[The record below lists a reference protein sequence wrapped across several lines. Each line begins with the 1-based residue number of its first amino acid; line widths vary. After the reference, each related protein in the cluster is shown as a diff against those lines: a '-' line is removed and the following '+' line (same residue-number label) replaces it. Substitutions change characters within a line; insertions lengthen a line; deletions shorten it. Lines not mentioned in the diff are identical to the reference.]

1 MALKPQYLLK
11 AGDVLGGRYEI
22 MELAARGGM
31 SAVYRARD
39 RRTGRIWAVK
49 AAVKSDPLSGERA
62 YAGAAAER
70 DILCRLS
77 HPSLPGIADVM
88 EDEESI
94 FLVMDFIEG
103 TTLERLVEK
112 SGPMGEEEA
121 VAAALALADV
131 LSYLHSQSPPVIYRD
146 MKPSNVMMRRDGSI
160 VLFDFGIAR
169 KYRPG
174 ASSDTCLLGTP
185 GYAAPEQ
192 FGGHQ
197 TDERTDVFGLGA
209 TLAYL
214 LTGISPALPPFVI
227 PDIRKCAPSLSS
239 ALAEIISRATENDPS
254 ERYQSVEGLTSE
266 LCRYKEL
273 EAGFLRRE
281 RGKIGLFI
289 LPLAIGAASLA
300 ASFQLWTM
308 KSTAREDAYAA
319 ALSAAEEKASVS
331 LGRRSRAGS
340 ETEGGSGEGGEE
352 GEGALAGADVGYGEA
367 LAGADGEDGEG
378 GTGEVIGAFLAAA
391 AIAPERKESYM
402 ELLSYAAESGE
413 LASGIA
419 AVTGRVDALGDAEG
433 LDELCY
439 TLGWMLFEKG
449 TGAGGRPDDL
459 RRAASYFSKADGD
472 RYPDAALYASIAS
485 ALGSYSNDVDW
496 GEMSALMSEFS
507 RVTLRRG
514 LDVQKIRNALVY
526 TGICLA
532 REYELSIRGGDPLVE
547 AVSMAETG
555 IESAEKYLSNK
566 AAAPGG
572 DRGAGERAEV
582 RRYKK
587 ELTLRLADALMRQGG
602 GALQAAEVYGELAA
616 TALDEDEK
624 RAMLVRRAEALRA
637 AGDPRGAADIYRNIL
652 REDPDDPDIWLALS
666 ASMLE
671 SGDAEGAEQV
681 FDEAKDRDGIRE
693 AGNYSALA
701 ARFHD

>member
-1 MALKPQYLLK
+1 MDGADERRRKRESMKKMK

-88 EDEESI
+88 EDEGCI

-103 TTLERLVEK
+103 TTLERVVEK

-192 FGGHQ
+192 FGGYQ

-214 LTGISPALPPFVI
+214 LTGKSPALPPFVI

-239 ALAEIISRATENDPS
+239 TLAEIISRATQNDPS
-254 ERYQSVEGLTSE
+254 ERYQSVEGMAEDLR
-266 LCRYKEL
+266 RYKQL
-273 EAGFLRRE
+273 ESGFLRRE
-281 RGKIGLFI
+281 RGKIALFI
-289 LPLAIGAASLA
+289 LPLAIGAVSLA

-352 GEGALAGADVGYGEA
+352 GEGA

-449 TGAGGRPDDL
+449 TGAAGRPDDL

-472 RYPDAALYASIAS
+472 GYPDAALYASIAS

-496 GEMSALMSEFS
+496 GKMSDLMSEFS
-507 RVTLRRG
+507 RATSRRG

-555 IESAEKYLSNK
+555 IVSAGEYLSKK
-566 AAAPGG
+566 AAASGG
-572 DRGAGERAEV
+572 DGGAGERAEV

-602 GALQAAEVYGELAA
+602 GALRAAEVYGELAG

-652 REDPDDPDIWLALS
+652 REAPDDPDIWLALS

-671 SGDAEGAEQV
+671 SGDAEGAERV